1 MKRFYVVL
9 LTMVT
14 VFSLIGCGQKA
25 VDFSNVASEV
35 QEGQVSPYNTPHAN
49 NPINQEN
56 QGDQQTYDTVDG
68 NPPQMT
74 ENTQPASDDT
84 FQIVDDSMQITNEQ
98 PLDLVEYG
106 CKARTPSDDDPTVY
120 IDYCGIVY
128 NPNTNLSASFPEVVM
143 TLQDGVTGTVVV
155 TDSVMGMYIAPGD
168 TVILCGTARIN
179 KKDKPAKMEMHFDLK
194 WGEMTQADQFVVK
207 TTDLPVTN
215 ISERAGNDGLI
226 TGEINNNSTK
236 DLENVCVS
244 LILRDGNKIV
254 YMDTIYVKSV
264 KVTGKQA
271 IQFECYGGWP
281 EHTGVEISAQSW

>member
-1 MKRFYVVL
+1 M
-9 LTMVT
+9 
-14 VFSLIGCGQKA
+14 
-25 VDFSNVASEV
+25 EV
-35 QEGQVSPYNTPHAN
+35 
-49 NPINQEN
+49 
-56 QGDQQTYDTVDG
+56 
-68 NPPQMT
+68 
-74 ENTQPASDDT
+74 
-84 FQIVDDSMQITNEQ
+84 
-98 PLDLVEYG
+98 
-106 CKARTPSDDDPTVY
+106 
-120 IDYCGIVY
+120 
-128 NPNTNLSASFPEVVM
+128 
-143 TLQDGVTGTVVV
+143 
-155 TDSVMGMYIAPGD
+155 
-168 TVILCGTARIN
+168 
-179 KKDKPAKMEMHFDLK
+179 KMEMHFDLK

-264 KVTGKQA
+264 KAAGKQA